1 MPPAIQ
7 PDPRFGDADAVQ
19 AAIRKT
25 RDADHL
31 VRLQAIRHRLL
42 GKTVRDV
49 CELLSIQSSTLRNW
63 VHRWNEGGIEA
74 LRTRPRSGRPRK
86 IDPDFKDLVVE
97 RIGGIDEDGKPWSAI
112 AIHGYLKKTPWK

>member
-31 VRLQAIRHRLL
+31 VRLQAMRYRLL
-42 GKTVRDV
+42 GKSVRDV
-49 CELLSIQSSTLRNW
+49 CELLSIHPDCLRKW
-63 VHRWNEGGIEA
+63 VRRWNEGGVGA

-97 RIGGIDEDGKPWSAI
+97 RIGGIDKDGKPWSAI
-112 AIHGYLKKTPWK
+112 AIHGYLKKTP

>member
-1 MPPAIQ
+1 
-7 PDPRFGDADAVQ
+7 VQ
-19 AAIRKT
+19 AAIVKT

-42 GKTVRDV
+42 GKSVRDV
-49 CELLSIQSSTLRNW
+49 CELLQIHPATLHKW
-63 VHRWNEGGIEA
+63 VVRWNDSGIEA

-97 RIGGIDEDGKPWSAI
+97 RIEGTLDNGEPFTAI
-112 AIHGYLKKTPWK
+112 AIHGYLKKTPST